1 MFRRLS
7 TGKKDESTDNPEM
20 AMALMKETPK
30 ATDGLNNSNT
40 DDEVMSDNDSVNSD
54 ARSDK
59 DE

>member
-1 MFRRLS
+1 MFRRFS
-7 TGKKDESTDNPEM
+7 TGKKDESNENPEM
-20 AMALMKETPK
+20 AMALMKETP
-30 ATDGLNNSNT
+30 TEGGLNNSNT

>member
-1 MFRRLS
+1 
-7 TGKKDESTDNPEM
+7 M
-20 AMALMKETPK
+20 AMALMKETP
-30 ATDGLNNSNT
+30 TEGGLNNSNT